1 MPKPL
6 NILLITTDQQ
16 HYSTLGVLNDKI
28 RTPNLDRLCREGMR
42 FERAYCPSPVCTPS
56 RGSIITGL
64 YPSHHGAWTIG
75 VKLPEDVPT
84 IGERLTRVGYNT
96 GLIGKAHFQPLV
108 STVESPSIEAHPT
121 LRDLDFWRAF
131 RDQWYGFQHVELAR
145 NHADEKH
152 VGQHYAIWLEE
163 HGLADWQEYFQ
174 PVAGAKSRMAP
185 TTFADHP
192 YWARRDRSWKLPQDL
207 HYTRWTG
214 ERSLAYLDERSRDDA
229 PFFLWTSFHDPHPPY
244 AVSEPWASMY
254 DPADMEP
261 GALVPGEHDR
271 NPPHFRMTQEVS
283 PDFRAWHK
291 PFEAHGCDSHLYP
304 VDELKNDMA
313 VYYGMMSFLDQEI
326 GRILDRLDALGMA
339 ENTLVV
345 FSTDHGHFLGQ
356 HGLVAKGPFHYEDM
370 LRIPMIVRQPGTV
383 PAGVVSDALQ
393 SLVDFTPTVLKAVG
407 LGDQAAGL
415 QGVSQHGVWTGREE
429 RARDFILC
437 ENRHNP
443 GMPHLISYVNGR
455 YKITVY
461 KEGPY
466 GEIFDLEEDPAEI
479 NNLWNEPRMAGLK
492 QELTHE
498 MLQGLMRS
506 EPMKMPR
513 VAHA

>member
-16 HYSTLGVLNDKI
+16 HYSTLGVLNPKI

-75 VKLPEDVPT
+75 VKLPENVPT
-84 IGERLTRVGYNT
+84 IGERLIEAGYRT

-108 STVESPSIEAHPT
+108 STPESPSLEAHPT
-121 LRDLDFWRAF
+121 LRDLDFWRGF
-131 RDQWYGFQHVELAR
+131 KDQWYGFQHLELAR

-163 HGLADWQEYFQ
+163 HGLKDWKDYFQ
-174 PVAGAKSRMAP
+174 PVPGEKSRMAP
-185 TTFADHP
+185 TALADHP
-192 YWARRDRSWKLPQDL
+192 YWSRRDRSWKLPQEL

-214 ERSLAYLDERSRDDA
+214 ERSLAYLDERARDGA
-229 PFFLWTSFHDPHPPY
+229 PFFLWASFHDPHPPY

-254 DPADMEP
+254 GPADMVP
-261 GALVPGEHDR
+261 GALVPGEHDK

-304 VDELKNDMA
+304 VDELKKDMA
-313 VYYGMMSFLDQEI
+313 IYYGMMSFLDQEI
-326 GRILDRLDALGMA
+326 GRLLDRLDALGMT

-370 LRIPMIVRQPGTV
+370 LRVPMIVRQPGTV
-383 PAGVVSDALQ
+383 PAGIVSNALQ
-393 SLVDFTPTVLKAVG
+393 SLVDFTPTVLEAVG
-407 LGDQAAGL
+407 LGNQTASL
-415 QGVSQHGVWTGREE
+415 QGVSQYGVWTGRDE

-443 GMPHLISYVNGR
+443 GMPHLISYVNDR

-461 KEGPY
+461 KEGPH
-466 GEIFDLEEDPAEI
+466 GEIFDLEGDPAEI
-479 NNLWNEPRMAGLK
+479 NNLWGEPQMAALK